1 MHYSIILQFI
11 GLLALANGTPIAA
24 KRILGDRF
32 AQPLDGNCK
41 FIDGRPVFGASKTV
55 RGILLSVLVTS
66 VCSPLVG
73 LSTATGFVV
82 AVSAMGGD
90 LLSSFLKRRFGLAP
104 SSQAIGLD
112 QVPESLFPL
121 LVCRQEFGLTAAD
134 IVAGVAVFFI
144 GELVLSRALFRIHL
158 RDRPY

>member
-1 MHYSIILQFI
+1 MHYTIVLQFI
-11 GLLALANGTPIAA
+11 SLLTLANGTPVAA

-32 AQPLDGNCK
+32 AQPLDGNYK
-41 FIDGRPVFGASKTV
+41 FVDGRPVFGASKTV
-55 RGILLSVLVTS
+55 RGILLSALVTS
-66 VCSPLVG
+66 VCAPLVG
-73 LSTATGFVV
+73 LSTTTGFVV

-134 IVAGVAVFFI
+134 IVAGVVVFFI
-144 GELVLSRALFRIHL
+144 GELILSRALFRMHF